1 MLSQDLK
8 RYFVYA
14 FVLFFPTVF
23 VYLIV
28 ENKELLVINYS
39 GGYIYLLEV
48 AYRFMFFSFAFF
60 MILDY
65 LKKVDVG
72 FAQKLNSE
80 LVLFLAFLSIG
91 LCLIFY
97 LILRDCGIKLEIA
110 TMLAGFANIALIK
123 KFKLI

>member
-1 MLSQDLK
+1 MLSQGFK

-14 FVLFFPTVF
+14 FVLFFPTIF
-23 VYLIV
+23 VYLII
-28 ENKELLVINYS
+28 ENKDLLVINYS
-39 GGYIYLLEV
+39 GGYIYLLEL

-65 LKKVDVG
+65 LKKVGVG

-80 LVLFLAFLSIG
+80 IVLFLAFLSIG

-97 LILRDCGIKLEIA
+97 LILKDCGIKLEIA

>member
-1 MLSQDLK
+1 MLSQDFK

-14 FVLFFPTVF
+14 FVLFFPTIF
-23 VYLIV
+23 VYLII
-28 ENKELLVINYS
+28 ENKYLLVINYS

-65 LKKVDVG
+65 LKKVGVC
-72 FAQKLNSE
+72 FAQKLNSKI
-80 LVLFLAFLSIG
+80 VLFLAFLSIG

-97 LILRDCGIKLEIA
+97 LILKDCGVKLEIA